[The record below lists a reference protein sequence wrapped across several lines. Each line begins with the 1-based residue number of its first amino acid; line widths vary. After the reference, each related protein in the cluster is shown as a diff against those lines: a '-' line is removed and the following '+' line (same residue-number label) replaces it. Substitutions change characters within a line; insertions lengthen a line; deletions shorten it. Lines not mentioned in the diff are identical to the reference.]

1 MRKQSTLALLVCG
14 PSVTFGYLAPT
25 AIRNG
30 FRRCSCV
37 QRRVHSE
44 QDLAD
49 ADALVV
55 SSAPITRFSFLATLA
70 SATATSFP
78 IVAVAAASPTSVD
91 SAATT
96 AADSRETLA
105 IPPREN
111 ARRES
116 ISGFAAGAALTLTK
130 TVVKYPLDTATVR
143 LQMPNTAYSIRN
155 LPALFSDAYVGIT
168 VPLVT
173 NIPAGAVFFAVK
185 DAVKTSLTDS
195 TQCNS
200 LTKTL
205 VSVAAAQIP
214 YWLLRNPTEVVKTRQ
229 QAGQAKYNATSLGG
243 ILQAYQ
249 QVRVDA
255 LEERGHCTNTSSDNG
270 MLPPPPLSGF
280 KNGGWDAYYT
290 GYWENVAYAYPADVV
305 KFACYEWLS
314 QGQAHLPPSTGAL
327 YGALATAVAQCVTT
341 PLDVIRNRVM
351 ASEGMIVGPNGT
363 TSAKPLSY
371 TECLVE
377 LARQE
382 GLGGLFAGVTPRV
395 GKAILSGAIQFA
407 TYEETKQEIA
417 KLFAR

>member
-1 MRKQSTLALLVCG
+1 MRRQSALLALFVYG
-14 PSVTFGYLAPT
+14 PGLTFCYVALTPT
-25 AIRNG
+25 GIRT
-30 FRRCSCV
+30 RRTACI
-37 QRRVHSE
+37 QRRLHSKE
-44 QDLAD
+44 PNFAD
-49 ADALVV
+49 ADSLAVA
-55 SSAPITRFSFLATLA
+55 SAPITRLSFLATLA
-70 SATATSFP
+70 
-78 IVAVAAASPTSVD
+78 AASTSLPIAASAKAPLSSAE
-91 SAATT
+91 SAA
-96 AADSRETLA
+96 SSETVA
-105 IPPREN
+105 IPTPREN

-173 NIPAGAVFFAVK
+173 NVPAGAVFFAVK

-205 VSVAAAQIP
+205 VSVAVAQIP

-229 QAGQAKYNATSLGG
+229 QAGQAKYNATSVGG

-249 QVRVDA
+249 QVRIDA
-255 LEERGHCTNTSSDNG
+255 LEQRGHNTSTSEG
-270 MLPPPPLSGF
+270 VLLPPPLGF
-280 KNGGWDAYYT
+280 QNGAWDAYYT

-314 QGQAHLPPSTGAL
+314 QGRAHLPPATGAL

-351 ASEGMIVGPNGT
+351 ASERTSAVAVNGPNGT
-363 TSAKPLSY
+363 TFAKPLSY
-371 TECLVE
+371 TESLVE

>member
-1 MRKQSTLALLVCG
+1 MRRQSAILALFVCG
-14 PSVTFGYLAPT
+14 LHLTFGYFALT
-25 AIRNG
+25 RT
-30 FRRCSCV
+30 RRASCI
-37 QRRVHSE
+37 QRPVHSE
-44 QDLAD
+44 EQNLAD
-49 ADALVV
+49 YAGSLVV
-55 SSAPITRFSFLATLA
+55 ASAPITRLSFLAALA
-70 SATATSFP
+70 SATTSFP
-78 IVAVAAASPTSVD
+78 IVASAAPLKSVD
-91 SAATT
+91 SAA
-96 AADSRETLA
+96 SRETLA

-111 ARRES
+111 TRRES

-155 LPALFSDAYVGIT
+155 LPALFADAYVGIT
-168 VPLVT
+168 VPLVS
-173 NIPAGAVFFAVK
+173 NVPAGAVFFAVK
-185 DAVKTSLTDS
+185 DAVKTTLTDS

-205 VSVAAAQIP
+205 VSVAVAQIP

-229 QAGQAKYNATSLGG
+229 QAGQTKYNATSVEG

-249 QVRVDA
+249 QVQVDA
-255 LEERGHCTNTSSDNG
+255 LEQRRQYTNTSDNG
-270 MLPPPPLSGF
+270 LLPPPPLLGF
-280 KNGGWDAYYT
+280 KDGGWDAYYT

-314 QGQAHLPPSTGAL
+314 RGQAHLPPAKGAL

-351 ASEGMIVGPNGT
+351 ASEGTSVVNGT
-363 TSAKPLSY
+363 TNTRPLSY
-371 TECLVE
+371 TESLVE